1 MMPRSADGDASVR
14 GRAAARRGPMCPT
27 RADTSYTVGVMRGL
41 PAAAE
46 RPLPVTERGRR
57 TRALIIDAAATLMY
71 QRGVSMTSLDDVLA
85 LAGSGKSQLYHYFDS
100 KADLIAAVI
109 ERQLQLVLAAQPSL
123 QHIESWDGI
132 ETWTAEI
139 LRVHTAPG
147 GPFAC
152 PLGTMAAEL
161 KNDESFRPLL
171 DAAFQQWEAPLAR
184 GLQRMQE
191 RGELVA
197 EADPARLATTVIA
210 ALQGGM
216 LLARVRGD
224 IMPLRDALDSAV
236 AELHR
241 WESKARRRRQPASTP
256 GRKQRSR

>member
-1 MMPRSADGDASVR
+1 MHVAPSAETA
-14 GRAAARRGPMCPT
+14 
-27 RADTSYTVGVMRGL
+27 
-41 PAAAE
+41 

-57 TRALIIDAAATLMY
+57 TRALIVDAAATLMY

-85 LAGSGKSQLYHYFDS
+85 AAGSGKSQLYHYFES

-109 ERQLQLVLAAQPSL
+109 ERQLEVVLAEQPSL
-123 QHIESWDGI
+123 EHIESWDSI
-132 ETWTAEI
+132 QVWAAEI
-139 LRVHTAPG
+139 MAAQAAPG

-216 LLARVRGD
+216 LIARVRED
-224 IMPLRDALDSAV
+224 IMPLQDAVDSAV

-256 GRKQRSR
+256 RRKQRPR